1 MTILMRGSPV
11 TLFVACRDAEAVESP
26 TAIINLPRSARAVR
40 LPSQA
45 PTIATLF
52 ASASRRG
59 YAIAAQAPILCFLV
73 ALQQIYD
80 SSKFSLLVDGSEA
93 GEGGTQ
99 LVMQLRAETDEERHA
114 QMWVQA
120 FGSEWATDDDD
131 EQHGNAS

>member
-1 MTILMRGSPV
+1 MTILMCGSPV

-52 ASASRRG
+52 ASDSRRG
-59 YAIAAQAPILCFLV
+59 YAIAAQAPILCLLV

-131 EQHGNAS
+131 KQHGNAS